1 VSLRQDGLFRA
12 IVPSGASTGMYE
24 ACELRDGGARY
35 MGKGVQGAVTS
46 INDVYAKELIGMD
59 VADQEAIDEKMIA
72 LDGTQNKEKLGAN
85 AVLAVSMAASK
96 AGAASK
102 GVPLWKHFADLA
114 GNDTPDTMPVPCFNV
129 INGGEHAGN
138 KLAFQ
143 EFFIIPTGAETF
155 SESMQIGCEVFHN
168 LKKVIKG
175 KFGGDATL
183 IGDEGGFA
191 PPCTVES
198 GLEMLM
204 EATVTPTE
212 PPAVSLRA
220 ADDFDWARFA
230 PGHGGL
236 PGQGGGGSGRRLVRV
251 QGGGRERLRSG
262 LQDHGP
268 GEGHLPQA
276 LGRRADGALQGH
288 CGSLPDRHDG
298 GPL

>member
-1 VSLRQDGLFRA
+1 
-12 IVPSGASTGMYE
+12 MYE

-155 SESMQIGCEVFHN
+155 SMDLSSAPRAPAAESSSPWNSCSRPIQ
-168 LKKVIKG
+168 
-175 KFGGDATL
+175 
-183 IGDEGGFA
+183 
-191 PPCTVES
+191 
-198 GLEMLM
+198 
-204 EATVTPTE
+204 
-212 PPAVSLRA
+212 LRA
-220 ADDFDWARFA
+220 SASA
-230 PGHGGL
+230 
-236 PGQGGGGSGRRLVRV
+236 Q
-251 QGGGRERLRSG
+251 
-262 LQDHGP
+262 
-268 GEGHLPQA
+268 
-276 LGRRADGALQGH
+276 
-288 CGSLPDRHDG
+288 
-298 GPL
+298 